1 LSVVTRVSDPPL
13 SFFEFRFSSFDFR
26 FSSFHQ
32 MPEFSYKAIKGSG
45 ELVQGTLVAETEP
58 ALLAQL
64 RRMGCLPIHV
74 RAKDGA
80 GGMGWSRLTR
90 RGLSS
95 QDRLIFA
102 RQLATLVRAGIPLDR
117 SLALCRDLAEKPA
130 LEAVIDSTL
139 KQLRSGQSLAHSLAA
154 NERFFPPL
162 YVAMVRAGEASGTL
176 PAVLDRLVEFEEF
189 SAELRGYLVSALIYP
204 MLLLAVGSLA
214 IAFLLGFVVP
224 RFAQIFE
231 EAGKELPLPTQ
242 VLMDVSQAFRSYGWL
257 AALLIVAGVLLAG
270 RWVRTESGRLRWD
283 RWRLKAPLLG
293 DVSLKLEIARFA
305 KTMGTLLA
313 QAVPII
319 SALRLT
325 REVLSNRRVA
335 AAVEPLIQGVK
346 RGQGLATPLG
356 ETGLFPALAVQLVTL
371 GEQTGK
377 LDSMLLELAAIYD
390 REVRVATKRLVALVE
405 PAVIL
410 AMGLVVGTI
419 VISTL
424 LAIVSINEVPF

>member
-1 LSVVTRVSDPPL
+1 
-13 SFFEFRFSSFDFR
+13 
-26 FSSFHQ
+26 
-32 MPEFSYKAIKGSG
+32 MPEFSYRAIKGSG

-64 RRMGCLPIHV
+64 HRMGCMPIHV
-74 RAKDGA
+74 SPKDG
-80 GGMGWSRLTR
+80 GTGTRWSRLTR
-90 RGLSS
+90 QGLSS
-95 QDRLIFA
+95 QDRLVFA

-117 SLALCRDLAEKPA
+117 SLALSRDLAVKPA
-130 LEAVIDSTL
+130 LRRVIDGTL
-139 KQLRSGQSLAHSLAA
+139 KELRSGQTLAHSLAA
-154 NERFFPPL
+154 NEHFFPPL

-189 SAELRGYLVSALIYP
+189 SSELRGYLLSALIYP
-204 MLLLAVGSLA
+204 MLLVTVGGAA
-214 IAFLLGFVVP
+214 IGLLLGFVVP
-224 RFAQIFE
+224 RFAQVFE

-242 VLMDVSQAFRSYGWL
+242 VLMDVSMAFRSYGWL
-257 AALLIVAGVLLAG
+257 AALVIVGAVLLAS

-283 RWRLKAPLLG
+283 EWRLKAPLLG
-293 DVSLKLEIARFA
+293 DVNLKLEIARFA
-305 KTMGTLLA
+305 KTMGTLLT
-313 QAVPII
+313 QAVPIVP
-319 SALRLT
+319 ALRLT

-346 RGQGLATPLG
+346 RGQGLATPLAQ
-356 ETGLFPALAVQLVTL
+356 TGLFPALAVQLMTL

-390 REVRVATKRLVALVE
+390 REVRVATKRLVSLVE

-410 AMGLVVGTI
+410 AMGLIVGTI

>member
-1 LSVVTRVSDPPL
+1 
-13 SFFEFRFSSFDFR
+13 
-26 FSSFHQ
+26 
-32 MPEFSYKAIKGSG
+32 MPEFSYRAIKGSG

-64 RRMGCLPIHV
+64 RRMGCMPIHV
-74 RAKDGA
+74 SAKDGSLGA
-80 GGMGWSRLTR
+80 RWAWLTR
-90 RGLSS
+90 QGLSS

-102 RQLATLVRAGIPLDR
+102 RQLATLVRAGVPLDR
-117 SLALCRDLAEKPA
+117 SLSLCRDLAEKPA
-130 LEAVIDSTL
+130 LRAVIDGTL
-139 KQLRSGQSLAHSLAA
+139 RELRSGQSLAHSLAA

-189 SAELRGYLVSALIYP
+189 SAELRGYLISALIYP
-204 MLLLAVGSLA
+204 MLLLAVGSVA

-242 VLMDVSQAFRSYGWL
+242 ILMDVSQAFRSYGWL
-257 AALLIVAGVLLAG
+257 AALVIAAAVLLAS

-283 RWRLKAPLLG
+283 QWRLKAPLLG
-293 DVSLKLEIARFA
+293 DVGLKLQIARFA
-305 KTMGTLLA
+305 KTMGTLLN

-346 RGQGLATPLG
+346 RGQGLATPLA
-356 ETGLFPALAVQLVTL
+356 ETGLFPALAVQLMTL

-377 LDSMLLELAAIYD
+377 LDSMLIELAEIYD

>member
-1 LSVVTRVSDPPL
+1 
-13 SFFEFRFSSFDFR
+13 
-26 FSSFHQ
+26 
-32 MPEFSYKAIKGSG
+32 MPEFSYRAVKNSG

-58 ALLAQL
+58 DLLAQL
-64 RRMGCLPIHV
+64 HRMGCMPIHV
-74 RAKDGA
+74 SAKEGSMGA
-80 GGMGWSRLTR
+80 RWSRLTG
-90 RGLSS
+90 RGASS
-95 QDRLIFA
+95 ADRLIFA

-117 SLALCRDLAEKPA
+117 SLSLCRDLAEKPA
-130 LEAVIDSTL
+130 LRAVIDSTL
-139 KQLRSGQSLAHSLAA
+139 NQLRSGQSLAHSLAS
-154 NERFFPPL
+154 NQRFFPPL
-162 YVAMVRAGEASGTL
+162 YAAMVRAGEASGTL

-189 SAELRGYLVSALIYP
+189 SAELRGYLLSALIYP
-204 MLLLAVGSLA
+204 MVLLVVGGVA

-242 VLMDVSQAFRSYGWL
+242 VLMDVSQAFRDYGWL
-257 AALLIVAGVLLAG
+257 VALIIIAAVLLVG

-283 RWRLKAPLLG
+283 QWRLKAPLLG

-305 KTMGTLLA
+305 KTMGTLLT

-346 RGQGLATPLG
+346 RGQGLATPLAQ
-356 ETGLFPALAVQLVTL
+356 TGLFPALAVQLMTL

-377 LDSMLLELAAIYD
+377 MDSMLLELAAIYD

>member
-1 LSVVTRVSDPPL
+1 
-13 SFFEFRFSSFDFR
+13 
-26 FSSFHQ
+26 
-32 MPEFSYKAIKGSG
+32 MPEFNYRAIKGTG

-74 RAKDGA
+74 SAKEGA
-80 GGMGWSRLTR
+80 TSASWLLLRR
-90 RGLSS
+90 RGTSS
-95 QDRLIFA
+95 SDRLIFA
-102 RQLATLVRAGIPLDR
+102 RQLATLVRAGVPLDR
-117 SLALCRDLAEKPA
+117 SLSLCRDLAEKPA
-130 LEAVIDSTL
+130 LEAVIAVTL
-139 KQLRSGQSLAHSLAA
+139 KELRSGQSLAHSLAA
-154 NERFFPPL
+154 NPRFFPPL

-189 SAELRGYLVSALIYP
+189 SAELRGYLISALIYP
-204 MLLLAVGSLA
+204 MVLLAVGSVA

-224 RFAQIFE
+224 RFAQIFQ

-242 VLMDVSQAFRSYGWL
+242 ILMDVSQAFRAYGWI
-257 AALLIVAGVLLAG
+257 AALVIVVTVLLFT

-283 RWRLKAPLLG
+283 QWRLKAPLLG
-293 DVSLKLEIARFA
+293 DVGLKLEIARFA
-305 KTMGTLLA
+305 KTMGTLLN

-346 RGQGLATPLG
+346 RGQGLAGPLA
-356 ETGLFPALAVQLVTL
+356 ETGMFPALAAQLMTL

>member
-1 LSVVTRVSDPPL
+1 
-13 SFFEFRFSSFDFR
+13 
-26 FSSFHQ
+26 
-32 MPEFSYKAIKGSG
+32 MPEFSYKAIKGTG

-58 ALLAQL
+58 AVLAQL
-64 RRMGCLPIHV
+64 RRMGCMPIRV
-74 RAKDGA
+74 SSKDGSTGA
-80 GGMGWSRLTR
+80 SWALF
-90 RGLSS
+90 RGRGTSS
-95 QDRLIFA
+95 SDRLNFA
-102 RQLATLVRAGIPLDR
+102 RQLATLVRAGVPIDR
-117 SLALCRDLAEKPA
+117 SLSLCRDLAEKPA
-130 LEAVIDSTL
+130 LQAVIAGTL
-139 KQLRSGQSLAHSLAA
+139 KELRSGQSLASSLAA
-154 NERFFPPL
+154 NPRFFPPL
-162 YVAMVRAGEASGTL
+162 YVAMMRAGEASGTL

-204 MLLLAVGSLA
+204 MVLMVVGSVA

-242 VLMDVSQAFRSYGWL
+242 ILMDVSQALRDYGWI
-257 AALLIVAGVLLAG
+257 AAVVIVITVLLLS

-283 RWRLKAPLLG
+283 QWRLKAPLIG

-305 KTMGTLLA
+305 KTMGTLLN
-313 QAVPII
+313 QAVPFI

-346 RGQGLATPLG
+346 RGQGLAGPLA
-356 ETGLFPALAVQLVTL
+356 ETRMFPALAVQLMTL

-377 LDSMLLELAAIYD
+377 LDSMLLELAGIYD
-390 REVRVATKRLVALVE
+390 REVRVATKRMVALVE

>member
-1 LSVVTRVSDPPL
+1 
-13 SFFEFRFSSFDFR
+13 
-26 FSSFHQ
+26 
-32 MPEFSYKAIKGSG
+32 MPEFSYKAIKGTG

-58 ALLAQL
+58 AVLAQL
-64 RRMGCLPIHV
+64 RRMGCMPIHV
-74 RAKDGA
+74 GAKDGSTGESWA
-80 GGMGWSRLTR
+80 LLKR
-90 RGLSS
+90 RGTSS
-95 QDRLIFA
+95 SDRLVFA
-102 RQLATLVRAGIPLDR
+102 RQLATLVRAGVPLDR
-117 SLALCRDLAEKPA
+117 SLSLCRDLAEKPG
-130 LEAVIDSTL
+130 LQAVIAATL
-139 KQLRSGQSLAHSLAA
+139 KELRSGQSLANSLAA
-154 NERFFPPL
+154 NPRFFPPL
-162 YVAMVRAGEASGTL
+162 YVAMMRAGEASGTL

-189 SAELRGYLVSALIYP
+189 SAELRGYLISALIYP
-204 MLLLAVGSLA
+204 MVLMVVGSVA

-242 VLMDVSQAFRSYGWL
+242 ILMDVSQALRDYGWI
-257 AALLIVAGVLLAG
+257 AAVVIIITVLFFT

-283 RWRLKAPLLG
+283 QWRLKAPLLG

-305 KTMGTLLA
+305 KTMGTLLN

-346 RGQGLATPLG
+346 RGQGLAGPLA
-356 ETGLFPALAVQLVTL
+356 ETRMFPALAVQLMTL

-390 REVRVATKRLVALVE
+390 REVRVATKRMVALVE

>member
-1 LSVVTRVSDPPL
+1 
-13 SFFEFRFSSFDFR
+13 
-26 FSSFHQ
+26 
-32 MPEFSYKAIKGSG
+32 MPEFNYRAIKGTG

-58 ALLAQL
+58 ALVAQL
-64 RRMGCLPIHV
+64 RRMGCMPIHV
-74 RAKDGA
+74 SAKDGSTGA
-80 GGMGWSRLTR
+80 SWSLLKR
-90 RGLSS
+90 RGTSS
-95 QDRLIFA
+95 SDRLIFA
-102 RQLATLVRAGIPLDR
+102 RQLATLVRAGVPLDR

-130 LEAVIDSTL
+130 LQAVIGATL
-139 KQLRSGQSLAHSLAA
+139 KELRSGQSLANSLAA
-154 NERFFPPL
+154 NPRFFPPL

-189 SAELRGYLVSALIYP
+189 SAELRGYLISALIYP
-204 MLLLAVGSLA
+204 MVLLAVGSVA

-242 VLMDVSQAFRSYGWL
+242 VLMDVSQAFRDYGWI
-257 AALLIVAGVLLAG
+257 AALVIIVTVLLFTH
-270 RWVRTESGRLRWD
+270 WVRTESGRLRWD
-283 RWRLKAPLLG
+283 QWRLKAPLLG

-305 KTMGTLLA
+305 KTMGTLLN

-346 RGQGLATPLG
+346 RGQGLAGPLA
-356 ETGLFPALAVQLVTL
+356 ETGMFPALAVQLMTL

>member
-1 LSVVTRVSDPPL
+1 
-13 SFFEFRFSSFDFR
+13 
-26 FSSFHQ
+26 
-32 MPEFSYKAIKGSG
+32 MPEFSYKAIKGTG

-58 ALLAQL
+58 AVLAQL
-64 RRMGCLPIHV
+64 RRMGCMPIHV
-74 RAKDGA
+74 SAKDGST
-80 GGMGWSRLTR
+80 GGSWALLKR
-90 RGLSS
+90 RGTSS
-95 QDRLIFA
+95 SDRLVFA
-102 RQLATLVRAGIPLDR
+102 RQLATLVRAGVPLDR
-117 SLALCRDLAEKPA
+117 SLSLCRDLAEKPG
-130 LEAVIDSTL
+130 LQAVIAATL
-139 KQLRSGQSLAHSLAA
+139 KELRSGQSLANSLAA
-154 NERFFPPL
+154 NPRFFPPL
-162 YVAMVRAGEASGTL
+162 YVAMMRAGEASGTL

-189 SAELRGYLVSALIYP
+189 SAELRGYLISALIYP
-204 MLLLAVGSLA
+204 MVLMVVGSVA

-242 VLMDVSQAFRSYGWL
+242 ILMDVSQALRDYGWI
-257 AALLIVAGVLLAG
+257 AAVVIIITVLLFT

-283 RWRLKAPLLG
+283 QWRLKAPLLG

-305 KTMGTLLA
+305 KTMGTLLN

-346 RGQGLATPLG
+346 RGQGLAGPLA
-356 ETGLFPALAVQLVTL
+356 ETRMFPALAVQLMTL

-390 REVRVATKRLVALVE
+390 REVRVATKRMVALVE

>member
-1 LSVVTRVSDPPL
+1 
-13 SFFEFRFSSFDFR
+13 
-26 FSSFHQ
+26 
-32 MPEFSYKAIKGSG
+32 MPEFSYKAIKGTG

-64 RRMGCLPIHV
+64 RRMGCMPIHV
-74 RAKDGA
+74 GAKDGSTGA
-80 GGMGWSRLTR
+80 SWASLKR
-90 RGLSS
+90 RGTSS
-95 QDRLIFA
+95 SDRLGFA
-102 RQLATLVRAGIPLDR
+102 RQLATLVRAGVPLDR
-117 SLALCRDLAEKPA
+117 SLSLSRDLAEKPA
-130 LEAVIDSTL
+130 MQAVIAATL
-139 KQLRSGQSLAHSLAA
+139 KELRSGQSLANSLAA
-154 NERFFPPL
+154 NPRFFPPL

-189 SAELRGYLVSALIYP
+189 SAELRGYLISALIYP
-204 MLLLAVGSLA
+204 TVLLAVGTVA

-242 VLMDVSQAFRSYGWL
+242 ILMDVSQAFRDYGWI
-257 AALLIVAGVLLAG
+257 AAVVIILTAVRFT
-270 RWVRTESGRLRWD
+270 RWVRTDPGRLRWD
-283 RWRLKAPLLG
+283 QWRLKAPLLG

-305 KTMGTLLA
+305 KTMGTLLN

-346 RGQGLATPLG
+346 RGQGLAGPLA
-356 ETGLFPALAVQLVTL
+356 ETRMFPALAVQLMTL

-377 LDSMLLELAAIYD
+377 LDSMLLELATIYD

>member
-1 LSVVTRVSDPPL
+1 
-13 SFFEFRFSSFDFR
+13 
-26 FSSFHQ
+26 
-32 MPEFSYKAIKGSG
+32 MPEFSYRAIKTSG

-58 ALLAQL
+58 AVLAQL
-64 RRMGCLPIHV
+64 RRMGCMPIQV
-74 RAKDGA
+74 STKDGSGSA
-80 GGMGWSRLTR
+80 SWSLLKR
-90 RGLSS
+90 RGTSS
-95 QDRLIFA
+95 ADRLNFA
-102 RQLATLVRAGIPLDR
+102 RQLATLVRAGVPLDR

-130 LEAVIDSTL
+130 LEAVISATL
-139 KQLRSGQSLAHSLAA
+139 KELRSGQSLAHSLAS
-154 NERFFPPL
+154 NPRFFPPL

-189 SAELRGYLVSALIYP
+189 SAELRGYLISALIYP
-204 MLLLAVGSLA
+204 MVLLAVGGVA

-242 VLMDVSQAFRSYGWL
+242 ILMDVSQAFRDYGWI
-257 AALLIVAGVLLAG
+257 AALVAVVTILLFT

-283 RWRLKAPLLG
+283 QWRLKAPFLG
-293 DVSLKLEIARFA
+293 DVILKLEIARFA
-305 KTMGTLLA
+305 KTMGTLLN

-346 RGQGLATPLG
+346 RGQGLANPLV
-356 ETGLFPALAVQLVTL
+356 ETGMFPALAAQLMTL

-377 LDSMLLELAAIYD
+377 LDAMLLELAAIYD

>member
-1 LSVVTRVSDPPL
+1 
-13 SFFEFRFSSFDFR
+13 
-26 FSSFHQ
+26 
-32 MPEFSYKAIKGSG
+32 MPEFSYRAIKGTG

-64 RRMGCLPIHV
+64 RRMGCMPIRV
-74 RAKDGA
+74 SAKDGA
-80 GGMGWSRLTR
+80 TGVSWSLLKRRGTSSADRLT
-90 RGLSS
+90 
-95 QDRLIFA
+95 FA
-102 RQLATLVRAGIPLDR
+102 RQLATLVRAGVPLDR
-117 SLALCRDLAEKPA
+117 SLSLCRDLAEKPA
-130 LEAVIDSTL
+130 LGAVIGATL
-139 KQLRSGQSLAHSLAA
+139 KELRSGQSLANSLAA
-154 NERFFPPL
+154 NPRFFPPL

-189 SAELRGYLVSALIYP
+189 SAELRGYLISALIYP
-204 MLLLAVGSLA
+204 MVLLGVGSVA

-242 VLMDVSQAFRSYGWL
+242 ILMDVSQAFRDYGWI
-257 AALLIVAGVLLAG
+257 AALVIVVAFLLFT

-283 RWRLKAPLLG
+283 QWRLKAPLLG
-293 DVSLKLEIARFA
+293 DVTLKLEIARFA
-305 KTMGTLLA
+305 KTMGTLLN

-346 RGQGLATPLG
+346 RGQGLAGPLA
-356 ETGLFPALAVQLVTL
+356 ETGMFPALATQLMTL

-377 LDSMLLELAAIYD
+377 LDNMLLELAAIYD

>member
-1 LSVVTRVSDPPL
+1 
-13 SFFEFRFSSFDFR
+13 
-26 FSSFHQ
+26 

-58 ALLAQL
+58 AMLAQL
-64 RRMGCLPIHV
+64 RRMGCMPIHV
-74 RAKDGA
+74 STKDGA
-80 GGMGWSRLTR
+80 RGLGWSRLTQ
-90 RGLSS
+90 RGLNS
-95 QDRLIFA
+95 QDRLTFA

-117 SLALCRDLAEKPA
+117 SLSLSRDLAEKPA
-130 LEAVIDSTL
+130 LRAVIDGTL
-139 KQLRSGQSLAHSLAA
+139 TELRSGQSLAHSLAA

-204 MLLLAVGSLA
+204 MLLLVVGGVA

-242 VLMDVSQAFRSYGWL
+242 ILMDVSQAFRNYGWL
-257 AALLIVAGVLLAG
+257 AALIIVAAVLLTN

-283 RWRLKAPLLG
+283 QWRLKAPLLG

-305 KTMGTLLA
+305 KTMGTLLN

-325 REVLSNRRVA
+325 REVLSNRCVA
-335 AAVEPLIQGVK
+335 AGVEPLIQGVK
-346 RGQGLATPLG
+346 RGQGLATPLA
-356 ETGLFPALAVQLVTL
+356 ETGLFPALAVQLMTL
-371 GEQTGK
+371 GEQLESWTPCSSSWLRFTTGR
-377 LDSMLLELAAIYD
+377 SAWPPSVWW
-390 REVRVATKRLVALVE
+390 RSSSRL
-405 PAVIL
+405 
-410 AMGLVVGTI
+410 
-419 VISTL
+419 
-424 LAIVSINEVPF
+424 

>member
-1 LSVVTRVSDPPL
+1 
-13 SFFEFRFSSFDFR
+13 
-26 FSSFHQ
+26 
-32 MPEFSYKAIKGSG
+32 MPEFSYKAIKGTG

-58 ALLAQL
+58 AVLAQL
-64 RRMGCLPIHV
+64 RRMGCMPIRV
-74 RAKDGA
+74 SSKDGSTGA
-80 GGMGWSRLTR
+80 SWALF
-90 RGLSS
+90 RGRGTSS
-95 QDRLIFA
+95 SDRLNFA
-102 RQLATLVRAGIPLDR
+102 RQLATLVRAGVPIDR
-117 SLALCRDLAEKPA
+117 SLSLCRDLAEKPA
-130 LEAVIDSTL
+130 LQAVIAGTL
-139 KQLRSGQSLAHSLAA
+139 KELRSGQSLASSLAA
-154 NERFFPPL
+154 SPRFFPPL
-162 YVAMVRAGEASGTL
+162 YVAMMRAGEASGTL

-204 MLLLAVGSLA
+204 MVLMVVGSVA

-242 VLMDVSQAFRSYGWL
+242 ILMDVSQALRDYGWI
-257 AALLIVAGVLLAG
+257 AAVVIVITVLLFS
-270 RWVRTESGRLRWD
+270 RWVRTESGRLSWD
-283 RWRLKAPLLG
+283 QWRLKAPLIG

-305 KTMGTLLA
+305 KTMGTLLN
-313 QAVPII
+313 QAVPFI

-346 RGQGLATPLG
+346 RGQGLAGPLA
-356 ETGLFPALAVQLVTL
+356 ETRMFPALAVQLMTL

-377 LDSMLLELAAIYD
+377 LDSMLLELAGIYD
-390 REVRVATKRLVALVE
+390 REVRVATKRMVALVE

>member
-1 LSVVTRVSDPPL
+1 
-13 SFFEFRFSSFDFR
+13 
-26 FSSFHQ
+26 
-32 MPEFSYKAIKGSG
+32 MPEFSFQAIKGSG
-45 ELVQGTLVAETEP
+45 ELVRGTLVAETEP

-64 RRMGCLPIHV
+64 RRMGCMPIHV
-74 RAKDGA
+74 SPKDDS
-80 GGMGWSRLTR
+80 GGTSWAWLTR
-90 RGLSS
+90 TGLSS
-95 QDRLIFA
+95 QDRLTFA
-102 RQLATLVRAGIPLDR
+102 RQLATLVRAGVPLDR
-117 SLALCRDLAEKPA
+117 SLSLSRDLAAKPA
-130 LEAVIDSTL
+130 LRRVIDGTL
-139 KQLRSGQSLAHSLAA
+139 KELRSGQSLAHSLAA
-154 NERFFPPL
+154 NEHFFPPL

-189 SAELRGYLVSALIYP
+189 SAELRGYLLSALIYP
-204 MLLLAVGSLA
+204 ILLLVVGGVA
-214 IAFLLGFVVP
+214 IGFLLGFVVP

-242 VLMDVSQAFRSYGWL
+242 VLMDVSMAFRDYGWL
-257 AALLIVAGVLLAG
+257 AVLVIVGAVLLFN
-270 RWVRTESGRLRWD
+270 RWIRTESGRLRWD
-283 RWRLKAPLLG
+283 QWRLKAPLLG

-305 KTMGTLLA
+305 KTMGTLLT

-335 AAVEPLIQGVK
+335 AAVEPLIQGIK
-346 RGQGLATPLG
+346 RGQGLAAPLA
-356 ETGLFPALAVQLVTL
+356 ETGLFPVLAVQLMTL

-390 REVRVATKRLVALVE
+390 REVRVATKRLVAFIE

>member
-1 LSVVTRVSDPPL
+1 
-13 SFFEFRFSSFDFR
+13 
-26 FSSFHQ
+26 
-32 MPEFSYKAIKGSG
+32 MPEFSYRAIKGSG
-45 ELVQGTLVAETEP
+45 ELVQGTLVAETEA

-64 RRMGCLPIHV
+64 RRMGCMPIHV
-74 RAKDGA
+74 SAKDGA
-80 GGMGWSRLTR
+80 GGTAWSRLTR

-95 QDRLIFA
+95 KDRLIFA
-102 RQLATLVRAGIPLDR
+102 QQLSTLVRAGIPLDR
-117 SLALCRDLAEKPA
+117 SLSLCRDLAGKPA
-130 LEAVIDSTL
+130 LRGVIDSTL
-139 KQLRSGQSLAHSLAA
+139 KELRGGQSLAQSLAA
-154 NERFFPPL
+154 NEHFFPPL
-162 YVAMVRAGEASGTL
+162 YIAMVRAGEASGML

-189 SAELRGYLVSALIYP
+189 SAELRGYLLSALIYP
-204 MLLLAVGSLA
+204 MLLLSVGGVA

-242 VLMDVSQAFRSYGWL
+242 ILMDVSLAFRNYGWL
-257 AALLIVAGVLLAG
+257 AALIIVAAILLVG

-283 RWRLKAPLLG
+283 EWRLKAPLLG

-335 AAVEPLIQGVK
+335 AAVEPLIQGIK
-346 RGQGLATPLG
+346 RGQGLATPLA
-356 ETGLFPALAVQLVTL
+356 ETGLFPVLAVQLMTL

-419 VISTL
+419 VVSTL

>member
-1 LSVVTRVSDPPL
+1 
-13 SFFEFRFSSFDFR
+13 
-26 FSSFHQ
+26 
-32 MPEFSYKAIKGSG
+32 MPEFSYKAIKGTG

-64 RRMGCLPIHV
+64 RRMGCMPIHV
-74 RAKDGA
+74 GAKDGSTGA
-80 GGMGWSRLTR
+80 SWASLKR
-90 RGLSS
+90 RGTSS
-95 QDRLIFA
+95 SDRLGFA
-102 RQLATLVRAGIPLDR
+102 RQLATLVRAGVPLDR
-117 SLALCRDLAEKPA
+117 SLSLSRDLAEKPA
-130 LEAVIDSTL
+130 MQAVIAATL
-139 KQLRSGQSLAHSLAA
+139 KELRSGQSLANSLAA
-154 NERFFPPL
+154 NPRFFPPL

-189 SAELRGYLVSALIYP
+189 SAELRGYLISALIYP
-204 MLLLAVGSLA
+204 TVLLAVGTVA

-242 VLMDVSQAFRSYGWL
+242 ILMDVSQAFRDYGWI
-257 AALLIVAGVLLAG
+257 AAVVIILTAVLFT
-270 RWVRTESGRLRWD
+270 RWVRTDPGRLRWD
-283 RWRLKAPLLG
+283 QWRLKAPLLG

-305 KTMGTLLA
+305 KTMGTLLN

-346 RGQGLATPLG
+346 RGQGLAGPLA
-356 ETGLFPALAVQLVTL
+356 ETRMFPALAVQLMTL

-377 LDSMLLELAAIYD
+377 LDSMLLELATIYD

>member
-1 LSVVTRVSDPPL
+1 
-13 SFFEFRFSSFDFR
+13 
-26 FSSFHQ
+26 
-32 MPEFSYKAIKGSG
+32 MPEFSYRAIKGSG
-45 ELVQGTLVAETEP
+45 ELIQGTLVADSEP

-64 RRMGCLPIHV
+64 HRMGCMPIHV
-74 RAKDGA
+74 SANDGVRGA
-80 GGMGWSRLTR
+80 AWSRLMR

-95 QDRLIFA
+95 KDRLIFA
-102 RQLATLVRAGIPLDR
+102 RQLATLVRAGVPLDR
-117 SLALCRDLAEKPA
+117 SLSLCRDLAEKPA
-130 LEAVIDSTL
+130 LRRVIEGTL
-139 KQLRSGQSLAHSLAA
+139 KELRGGQSLAQSLAA
-154 NERFFPPL
+154 HEDFFPPL

-189 SAELRGYLVSALIYP
+189 SAELRGYLLSALIYP
-204 MLLLAVGSLA
+204 TLLLAVGGVA

-242 VLMDVSQAFRSYGWL
+242 VLMDVSHAFRSYGWL
-257 AALLIVAGVLLAG
+257 AALIIIIAVLLGG
-270 RWVRTESGRLRWD
+270 RWVRTAPGRLRWD
-283 RWRLKAPLLG
+283 QWRLKAPLLG

-313 QAVPII
+313 QSVPII

-346 RGQGLATPLG
+346 RGQGLATPLA
-356 ETGLFPALAVQLVTL
+356 ETGLFPVLAVQLMTL

-377 LDSMLLELAAIYD
+377 LDSMLMELAAIYD

-410 AMGLVVGTI
+410 AMGLVVGSI
-419 VISTL
+419 VVSTL

>member
-1 LSVVTRVSDPPL
+1 
-13 SFFEFRFSSFDFR
+13 
-26 FSSFHQ
+26 
-32 MPEFSYKAIKGSG
+32 MPEFTYRAIKGSG
-45 ELVQGTLVAETEP
+45 EVVQGTLVAETEP

-64 RRMGCLPIHV
+64 RRMGCMPIHV
-74 RAKDGA
+74 SAKDGSA
-80 GGMGWSRLTR
+80 GTRWARLTR
-90 RGLSS
+90 RGASS
-95 QDRLIFA
+95 ADRLIFA

-117 SLALCRDLAEKPA
+117 ALSLCRDLADKPA
-130 LEAVIDSTL
+130 LRSVIDDTL
-139 KQLRSGQSLAHSLAA
+139 RELRSGQSLAHSLAA

-189 SAELRGYLVSALIYP
+189 SAELRGYLISALIYP
-204 MLLLAVGSLA
+204 MVLLAVGGVA

-242 VLMDVSQAFRSYGWL
+242 ILMDVSQAFRDYGWL
-257 AALLIVAGVLLAG
+257 AALIIVVTVLLVS

-283 RWRLKAPLLG
+283 QWRLKTPLLG
-293 DVSLKLEIARFA
+293 DVGLKLEIARFA
-305 KTMGTLLA
+305 KTMGTLLT

-325 REVLSNRRVA
+325 REVLGNRRVA
-335 AAVEPLIQGVK
+335 SAVEPLIQGVK
-346 RGQGLATPLG
+346 RGQGLASPLA
-356 ETGLFPALAVQLVTL
+356 ETGLFPALAVQLMTL

>member
-1 LSVVTRVSDPPL
+1 
-13 SFFEFRFSSFDFR
+13 
-26 FSSFHQ
+26 
-32 MPEFSYKAIKGSG
+32 MPEFSYKAIKGTG

-74 RAKDGA
+74 SAKDGSTGA
-80 GGMGWSRLTR
+80 SWALLKR
-90 RGLSS
+90 RGTSS
-95 QDRLIFA
+95 SDRLGFA
-102 RQLATLVRAGIPLDR
+102 RQLATLVRAGVPLDR
-117 SLALCRDLAEKPA
+117 SLSLCRDLAEKPG
-130 LEAVIDSTL
+130 LQAVIAATL
-139 KQLRSGQSLAHSLAA
+139 KELRSGQSLANSLAA
-154 NERFFPPL
+154 NPRFFPAL

-189 SAELRGYLVSALIYP
+189 SAELRGYLISALIYP
-204 MLLLAVGSLA
+204 TVLLAVGSVA

-242 VLMDVSQAFRSYGWL
+242 ILMDVSQAFRDYGWI
-257 AALLIVAGVLLAG
+257 AAVVIIITVVLFA

-283 RWRLKAPLLG
+283 QWRLKAPLLG

-305 KTMGTLLA
+305 KTMGTLLN

-325 REVLSNRRVA
+325 REVLSNRRMA

-346 RGQGLATPLG
+346 RGQGLAGPLA
-356 ETGLFPALAVQLVTL
+356 ETRMFPALAVQLMTL

-377 LDSMLLELAAIYD
+377 LDSMLLELATIYD

>member
-1 LSVVTRVSDPPL
+1 
-13 SFFEFRFSSFDFR
+13 
-26 FSSFHQ
+26 
-32 MPEFSYKAIKGSG
+32 MPEFSYRAVKNSG
-45 ELVQGTLVAETEP
+45 ELVQGTLVAESEP

-64 RRMGCLPIHV
+64 RRMGYMPIHV
-74 RAKDGA
+74 GAKDGSV
-80 GGMGWSRLTR
+80 GTRWLRLTR
-90 RGLSS
+90 RGPST
-95 QDRLIFA
+95 QDRLVFA

-117 SLALCRDLAEKPA
+117 SLTLCRDLAEKPA
-130 LEAVIDSTL
+130 LRAVIDDTL
-139 KQLRSGQSLAHSLAA
+139 KELRSGQSLAHSLAA
-154 NERFFPPL
+154 NQRFFPPL

-189 SAELRGYLVSALIYP
+189 SAELRGYLISALIYP
-204 MLLLAVGSLA
+204 IVLLAVGSVA

-242 VLMDVSQAFRSYGWL
+242 VLMDVSEAFRNYGWL
-257 AALLIVAGVLLAG
+257 AALIIVAAVVLVG

-283 RWRLKAPLLG
+283 KLRLKAPLLG

-335 AAVEPLIQGVK
+335 SAVEPLIQGVK
-346 RGQGLATPLG
+346 RGQGLAAPLA
-356 ETGLFPALAVQLVTL
+356 ETGLFPALAVQLMTL

>member
-1 LSVVTRVSDPPL
+1 
-13 SFFEFRFSSFDFR
+13 
-26 FSSFHQ
+26 
-32 MPEFSYKAIKGSG
+32 MPEFSYKAIKGTG

-64 RRMGCLPIHV
+64 RRMGCMPIHV
-74 RAKDGA
+74 SAKDGSTGA
-80 GGMGWSRLTR
+80 SWALLKR
-90 RGLSS
+90 RGTSS
-95 QDRLIFA
+95 SDRLVFA
-102 RQLATLVRAGIPLDR
+102 RQLATLVRAGVPLDR
-117 SLALCRDLAEKPA
+117 SLSLCRDLAEKPA
-130 LEAVIDSTL
+130 LQAVIAATL
-139 KQLRSGQSLAHSLAA
+139 KELRSGQSLANSLAA
-154 NERFFPPL
+154 NPRFFPPL
-162 YVAMVRAGEASGTL
+162 YVAMMRAGEASGTL

-189 SAELRGYLVSALIYP
+189 SAELRGYLISALIYP
-204 MLLLAVGSLA
+204 MVLMVVGSVA

-242 VLMDVSQAFRSYGWL
+242 ILMDVSQALRNYGWI
-257 AALLIVAGVLLAG
+257 AAVVIIITVLLFT

-283 RWRLKAPLLG
+283 QWRLKAPLLG

-305 KTMGTLLA
+305 KTMGTLLN

-346 RGQGLATPLG
+346 RGQGVAGPLA
-356 ETGLFPALAVQLVTL
+356 ETRMFPALAVQLMTL

>member
-1 LSVVTRVSDPPL
+1 
-13 SFFEFRFSSFDFR
+13 
-26 FSSFHQ
+26 
-32 MPEFSYKAIKGSG
+32 MAEFSYKAVKDSG
-45 ELVQGTLVAETEP
+45 ELVQGTLVAESEP

-74 RAKDGA
+74 SAKEGA
-80 GGMGWSRLTR
+80 RGMGWSRLTR

-95 QDRLIFA
+95 QDRLVFA
-102 RQLATLVRAGIPLDR
+102 RQLATLVRAGVPLDR
-117 SLALCRDLAEKPA
+117 SLLLCRDLAEKPA
-130 LEAVIDSTL
+130 LRAVVDATL

-204 MLLLAVGSLA
+204 MLLLAVGSVA

-257 AALLIVAGVLLAG
+257 AALIVAAAVLLAS

-283 RWRLKAPLLG
+283 QWRLRAPLLG

-305 KTMGTLLA
+305 KTMGTLLT

-346 RGQGLATPLG
+346 RGQGLATPLAESG
-356 ETGLFPALAVQLVTL
+356 MFPALAVQLMTL

>member
-1 LSVVTRVSDPPL
+1 
-13 SFFEFRFSSFDFR
+13 
-26 FSSFHQ
+26 

-64 RRMGCLPIHV
+64 RRMGCMPIHV
-74 RAKDGA
+74 SSKEGA
-80 GGMGWSRLTR
+80 TAARWSWLTR
-90 RGLSS
+90 KGLSS

-117 SLALCRDLAEKPA
+117 SLTLARDLAEKPA
-130 LEAVIDSTL
+130 LRAVIDGTL
-139 KQLRSGQSLAHSLAA
+139 KQLRSGQSLAQSLAA
-154 NERFFPPL
+154 NEHFFPPL
-162 YVAMVRAGEASGTL
+162 YVAMVRAGEASGML

-189 SAELRGYLVSALIYP
+189 SAELRGYLLSALIYP
-204 MLLLAVGSLA
+204 VLLLTVGGVA

-224 RFAQIFE
+224 RFAQIFQ

-242 VLMDVSQAFRSYGWL
+242 VLMDISQAFRNYGWL
-257 AALLIVAGVLLAG
+257 AVLLIAGAIIVAV
-270 RWVRTESGRLRWD
+270 RWVRTESGRLQWD
-283 RWRLKAPLLG
+283 QWRLKAPLLG

-325 REVLSNRRVA
+325 REVLSNHRVA

-346 RGQGLATPLG
+346 RGQGLATPLA
-356 ETGLFPALAVQLVTL
+356 ETGLFPALAVQLMAL

-410 AMGLVVGTI
+410 AMGLVVGAI
-419 VISTL
+419 VVSTL

>member
-1 LSVVTRVSDPPL
+1 
-13 SFFEFRFSSFDFR
+13 
-26 FSSFHQ
+26 
-32 MPEFSYKAIKGSG
+32 MPEFSYKAIKGTG

-58 ALLAQL
+58 AVLAQL
-64 RRMGCLPIHV
+64 RRMGCMPIRV
-74 RAKDGA
+74 SSKDGSTDA
-80 GGMGWSRLTR
+80 SWSLLKR
-90 RGLSS
+90 RGTSS
-95 QDRLIFA
+95 SDRLVFA
-102 RQLATLVRAGIPLDR
+102 RQLATLVRAGVPLDR
-117 SLALCRDLAEKPA
+117 SLSLCRDLAEKPG
-130 LEAVIDSTL
+130 LQAVIAATL
-139 KQLRSGQSLAHSLAA
+139 KELRSGQSLANSLAA
-154 NERFFPPL
+154 NPRFFPPL
-162 YVAMVRAGEASGTL
+162 YVAMMRAGEASGTL

-189 SAELRGYLVSALIYP
+189 SAELRGYLISALIYP
-204 MLLLAVGSLA
+204 MVLMVVGSVA

-242 VLMDVSQAFRSYGWL
+242 ILMDVSQALRDYGWI
-257 AALLIVAGVLLAG
+257 AAVVIIITVLFFT

-283 RWRLKAPLLG
+283 QWRLKAPLLG

-305 KTMGTLLA
+305 KTMGTLLN

-346 RGQGLATPLG
+346 RGQGLAGPLA
-356 ETGLFPALAVQLVTL
+356 ETRMFPALAVQLMTL

-390 REVRVATKRLVALVE
+390 REVRVATKRMVALVE

>member
-1 LSVVTRVSDPPL
+1 
-13 SFFEFRFSSFDFR
+13 
-26 FSSFHQ
+26 
-32 MPEFSYKAIKGSG
+32 MPEFSYRAVKSSG
-45 ELVQGTLVAETEP
+45 ELVAGTLVAETEP
-58 ALLAQL
+58 AVLELL
-64 RRMGCLPIHV
+64 RGMGCMPIHV
-74 RAKDGA
+74 AAA
-80 GGMGWSRLTR
+80 GSEQPVWARLTR

-95 QDRLIFA
+95 QDRLGFA
-102 RQLATLVRAGIPLDR
+102 RQLATLVRAGVPLDR
-117 SLALCRDLAEKPA
+117 SLSLCRDLAEKPA
-130 LEAVIDSTL
+130 LRAVVDSTL
-139 KQLRSGQSLAHSLAA
+139 KELRSGQSLAHSLAA

-204 MLLLAVGSLA
+204 MLLLGVGGVA

-242 VLMDVSQAFRSYGWL
+242 VLMDVSQALRDYGWV
-257 AALLIVAGVLLAG
+257 ALLAIVVAVLLVG
-270 RWVRTESGRLRWD
+270 RWVHTESGRLRWD
-283 RWRLKAPLLG
+283 RWRLRVPLLG

-325 REVLSNRRVA
+325 REVLSNRRIA
-335 AAVEPLIQGVK
+335 SAVEPLIQGVK
-346 RGQGLATPLG
+346 RGQGLAAPLA
-356 ETGLFPALAVQLVTL
+356 ETGLFPVLAVQLMTL

-377 LDSMLLELAAIYD
+377 LDSMLLELASIYD
-390 REVRVATKRLVALVE
+390 REVRVATKRLVAFIE

>member
-1 LSVVTRVSDPPL
+1 
-13 SFFEFRFSSFDFR
+13 
-26 FSSFHQ
+26 
-32 MPEFSYKAIKGSG
+32 MPEFNYKAIKGTG

-74 RAKDGA
+74 SAKDSSTGA
-80 GGMGWSRLTR
+80 SWALLKR
-90 RGLSS
+90 RGTSS
-95 QDRLIFA
+95 SDRLGFA
-102 RQLATLVRAGIPLDR
+102 RQLATLVRAGVPLDR
-117 SLALCRDLAEKPA
+117 SLSLSRDLAEKPA
-130 LEAVIDSTL
+130 LQAVIAATL
-139 KQLRSGQSLAHSLAA
+139 KELRSGQSLANSLAA
-154 NERFFPPL
+154 NPRFFPAL

-189 SAELRGYLVSALIYP
+189 SAELRGYLISALIYP
-204 MLLLAVGSLA
+204 TVLLGVGSVA

-242 VLMDVSQAFRSYGWL
+242 ILMDVSQAFRDYGWI
-257 AALLIVAGVLLAG
+257 AAVVIIITVVLFA

-283 RWRLKAPLLG
+283 QWRLKAPLLG

-305 KTMGTLLA
+305 KTMGTLLN

-346 RGQGLATPLG
+346 RGQGLAGPLA
-356 ETGLFPALAVQLVTL
+356 ETRMFPALAVQLMTL

-377 LDSMLLELAAIYD
+377 LDSMLLELATIYD

>member
-1 LSVVTRVSDPPL
+1 
-13 SFFEFRFSSFDFR
+13 
-26 FSSFHQ
+26 
-32 MPEFSYKAIKGSG
+32 MPEFSYKAIKGTG

-58 ALLAQL
+58 ALLARL
-64 RRMGCLPIHV
+64 RRMGCMPIRV
-74 RAKDGA
+74 SAKDGST
-80 GGMGWSRLTR
+80 GGSWALLKG
-90 RGLSS
+90 RGTSS
-95 QDRLIFA
+95 SDRLVFA
-102 RQLATLVRAGIPLDR
+102 RQLATLVRAGVPLDR
-117 SLALCRDLAEKPA
+117 SLSLCRDLAEKPG
-130 LEAVIDSTL
+130 LQAVIASTL
-139 KQLRSGQSLAHSLAA
+139 KELRSGQSLANSLAA
-154 NERFFPPL
+154 NPRFFPPL
-162 YVAMVRAGEASGTL
+162 YVAMMRAGEASGTL

-189 SAELRGYLVSALIYP
+189 SAELRGYLISALIYP
-204 MLLLAVGSLA
+204 IVLLAVGSVA

-242 VLMDVSQAFRSYGWL
+242 ILMDVSQAFRDYGWL
-257 AALLIVAGVLLAG
+257 AALVIVAAVMLFS
-270 RWVRTESGRLRWD
+270 RWVRTDPGRLRWD
-283 RWRLKAPLLG
+283 KLRLKAPLLG

-335 AAVEPLIQGVK
+335 SAVEPLIQGIK
-346 RGQGLATPLG
+346 RGQGLAAPLA
-356 ETGLFPALAVQLVTL
+356 ETGLFPALAVQLMTL

>member
-1 LSVVTRVSDPPL
+1 
-13 SFFEFRFSSFDFR
+13 
-26 FSSFHQ
+26 
-32 MPEFSYKAIKGSG
+32 MPEFNYKAIKGTG

-74 RAKDGA
+74 SAKDSSTGA
-80 GGMGWSRLTR
+80 SWALLKR
-90 RGLSS
+90 RGTSS
-95 QDRLIFA
+95 SDRLGFA
-102 RQLATLVRAGIPLDR
+102 RQLATLVRAGVPLDR
-117 SLALCRDLAEKPA
+117 SLSLSRDLAENPA
-130 LEAVIDSTL
+130 LQAVIAATL
-139 KQLRSGQSLAHSLAA
+139 KELRSGQSLANSLAA
-154 NERFFPPL
+154 NPRFFPAL

-189 SAELRGYLVSALIYP
+189 SAELRGYLISALIYP
-204 MLLLAVGSLA
+204 MVLMVVGSVA

-231 EAGKELPLPTQ
+231 ESGKELPLPTQ
-242 VLMDVSQAFRSYGWL
+242 ILMDVSQALRDYGWI
-257 AALLIVAGVLLAG
+257 AAVVIIITVLLFS

-283 RWRLKAPLLG
+283 QWRLKAPLLG
-293 DVSLKLEIARFA
+293 EVSLKLEVARFA
-305 KTMGTLLA
+305 KTMGTLLN

-346 RGQGLATPLG
+346 RGQGLAGPLA
-356 ETGLFPALAVQLVTL
+356 ETRMFPALAVQLMTL

-390 REVRVATKRLVALVE
+390 REVRVATKRMVALVE

>member
-1 LSVVTRVSDPPL
+1 
-13 SFFEFRFSSFDFR
+13 
-26 FSSFHQ
+26 

-58 ALLAQL
+58 AMLAQL
-64 RRMGCLPIHV
+64 RRMGCMPIHV
-74 RAKDGA
+74 STKDGA
-80 GGMGWSRLTR
+80 RGLSWSRLTQ
-90 RGLSS
+90 RGLNS
-95 QDRLIFA
+95 QDRLTFA

-117 SLALCRDLAEKPA
+117 SLSLSRDLAEKPA
-130 LEAVIDSTL
+130 LRAVIDRTL
-139 KQLRSGQSLAHSLAA
+139 KELRSGQSLAHSLAA

-204 MLLLAVGSLA
+204 TLLLAVGGAA

-242 VLMDVSQAFRSYGWL
+242 ILMDVSQAFRNYGWL
-257 AALLIVAGVLLAG
+257 AALIIVAGVLLAN
-270 RWVRTESGRLRWD
+270 RWVRTDSGRLRWD
-283 RWRLKAPLLG
+283 QWRLKAPLLG

-305 KTMGTLLA
+305 KTMGTLLN

-335 AAVEPLIQGVK
+335 AGVEPLIQGVK
-346 RGQGLATPLG
+346 RGQGLATPLA
-356 ETGLFPALAVQLVTL
+356 ETGLFPALAVQLMTL

-405 PAVIL
+405 PVVIL

-419 VISTL
+419 VVSTL

>member
-1 LSVVTRVSDPPL
+1 
-13 SFFEFRFSSFDFR
+13 
-26 FSSFHQ
+26 
-32 MPEFSYKAIKGSG
+32 MPEFSYKAIKGTG

-58 ALLAQL
+58 AVLAQL
-64 RRMGCLPIHV
+64 RRMGCMPIRV
-74 RAKDGA
+74 SSKDGSTGA
-80 GGMGWSRLTR
+80 SWALF
-90 RGLSS
+90 RGRGTSS
-95 QDRLIFA
+95 SDRLNFA
-102 RQLATLVRAGIPLDR
+102 RQLATLVRAGVPIDR
-117 SLALCRDLAEKPA
+117 SLSLCRDLAEKPA
-130 LEAVIDSTL
+130 LQAVIAGTL
-139 KQLRSGQSLAHSLAA
+139 KELRSGQSLASSLAA
-154 NERFFPPL
+154 SPRFFPPL
-162 YVAMVRAGEASGTL
+162 YVAMMRAGEASGTL

-189 SAELRGYLVSALIYP
+189 SAELRGYLISALIYP
-204 MLLLAVGSLA
+204 MVLMVVGSVA

-242 VLMDVSQAFRSYGWL
+242 ILMDVSQALRDYGWI
-257 AALLIVAGVLLAG
+257 AAVVIVITVLLLS

-283 RWRLKAPLLG
+283 QWRLKAPLIG

-305 KTMGTLLA
+305 KTMGTLLN
-313 QAVPII
+313 QAVPFI

-346 RGQGLATPLG
+346 RGQGLAGPLA
-356 ETGLFPALAVQLVTL
+356 ETRMFPALAVQLMTL

-377 LDSMLLELAAIYD
+377 LDSMLLELAGIYD
-390 REVRVATKRLVALVE
+390 REVRVATKRMVALVE

>member
-1 LSVVTRVSDPPL
+1 
-13 SFFEFRFSSFDFR
+13 
-26 FSSFHQ
+26 
-32 MPEFSYKAIKGSG
+32 
-45 ELVQGTLVAETEP
+45 
-58 ALLAQL
+58 
-64 RRMGCLPIHV
+64 
-74 RAKDGA
+74 
-80 GGMGWSRLTR
+80 
-90 RGLSS
+90 
-95 QDRLIFA
+95 
-102 RQLATLVRAGIPLDR
+102 
-117 SLALCRDLAEKPA
+117 
-130 LEAVIDSTL
+130 
-139 KQLRSGQSLAHSLAA
+139 
-154 NERFFPPL
+154 
-162 YVAMVRAGEASGTL
+162 MVRAGEASGTL

-204 MLLLAVGSLA
+204 MLLLVVGGVA

-257 AALLIVAGVLLAG
+257 AALIIVAAVLLAG

-283 RWRLKAPLLG
+283 QWRLGAPLLG

-305 KTMGTLLA
+305 KTMGTLLT

-346 RGQGLATPLG
+346 RGQGLATPLAESG
-356 ETGLFPALAVQLVTL
+356 MFPALAVQLMTL